1 MTDAALVEFI
11 RYNNWANQQVLAA
24 CQALTDEQMAGAMPG
39 AYGTIRATLEHI
51 IRAEARYASRFT
63 GDYLEP
69 PFKWEDRPSVEQI
82 GAYGAQIGAQLLD
95 IAARYGPNHLI
106 RQEWDNQP
114 VQYQA
119 MALFIQ
125 IVNHGIEHRTNI
137 TTFLNSLGLPVPEID
152 NWGYMSAHPAQFQ
165 VSSGKVAGA

>member
-24 CQALTDEQMAGAMPG
+24 CQALTDEQLAGAMPG

-69 PFKWEDRPSVEQI
+69 PFKWEDRPSVEQM
-82 GAYGAQIGAQLLD
+82 GAYNAQIGAQLLD

-114 VQYQA
+114 VQYRA

-137 TTFLNSLGLPVPEID
+137 TTILSGNGLTCPD
-152 NWGYMSAHPAQFQ
+152 
-165 VSSGKVAGA
+165 VAGWDHLDAHRDHFEFRNAT